1 MRRKEREITDRAE
14 MESILKQAPIF
25 HLGLADEQGPYVVP
39 LNCGYDSQ
47 AGCLWFHCAREGRK
61 VEALRRDNRV
71 CVEAVLDARMV
82 TTGRACDW
90 TMKYRSVIAFGR
102 ATLVEDPA
110 EKARGLDVIMSHY
123 SGPTGEYHGPSLERT
138 LLVRIDIES
147 LSGKKSL

>member
-14 MESILKQAPIF
+14 MESILKQAPVF
-25 HLGLADEQGPYVVP
+25 HLGLVDAEGPYVVP
-39 LNCGYDSQ
+39 VNCGYDS
-47 AGCLWFHCAREGRK
+47 AGGCLWFHCAREGRK

-71 CVEAVLDARMV
+71 CVEAELDSRMV
-82 TTGRACDW
+82 TVGRACDW

-102 ATLVEDPA
+102 AALVEDPA
-110 EKARGLDVIMSHY
+110 EKVRGLDVIMSHY
-123 SGPTGEYHGPSLERT
+123 GGPTGDYHGPSLERT